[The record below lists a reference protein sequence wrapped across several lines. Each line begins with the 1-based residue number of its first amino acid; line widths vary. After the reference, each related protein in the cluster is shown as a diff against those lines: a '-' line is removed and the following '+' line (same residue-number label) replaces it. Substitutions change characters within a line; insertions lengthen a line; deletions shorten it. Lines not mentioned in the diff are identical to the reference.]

1 MSSDR
6 IMSENTTSAQTL
18 TFEYDCSSLG
28 DEAYN
33 LGLAISS
40 VFVVFIVSMIGFLTP
55 VFLKKKKSSFFQI
68 TLVACACGGTGVV
81 LTVGFVH
88 ILGDAGKYLKDPC
101 LPHSFLDA
109 FPSWADL
116 ACNVTIICLILVDF
130 MMRYLFE
137 QRMRH
142 KVKIEDIELDCHAHH
157 FGDDEN
163 PNHSSIASPTRIV
176 MDIASGNEGSLHT
189 VEQPTVHNMDA
200 RVQPQPANLTNEM
213 ILARGSLL
221 FIEMSVS
228 THSIPV
234 GLALGLQKGS
244 SFTSLFIAVVFHQI
258 LEGFGIGV
266 AAMQCKYPLRIE
278 LLLALTFS
286 ITAPIG
292 IIMGIC
298 LQQTLNQH
306 STGYLL
312 TVGFI
317 NAIAAGMLIY
327 IGLEH
332 MNAITQHGKWLRQQP
347 WSYQAYCLGFFVLAS
362 VALMVVGKWA

>member
-1 MSSDR
+1 MDGNSTSDTVT
-6 IMSENTTSAQTL
+6 I
-18 TFEYDCSSLG
+18 EYDCNSLG

-33 LGLAISS
+33 LGVAISS

-55 VFLKKKKSSFFQI
+55 VFLKNKKSSFFQI
-68 TLVACACGGTGVV
+68 SLVACACGGTGVV

-88 ILGDAGKYLKDPC
+88 ILGDAGTYLKDPC
-101 LPHSFLDA
+101 LPQSFLDA

-130 MMRYLFE
+130 LMRYLFE

-142 KVKIEDIELDCHAHH
+142 KVKIEDIDLDCHSGHR
-157 FGDDEN
+157 EN
-163 PNHSSIASPTRIV
+163 DQEASSEASPTRILMNV
-176 MDIASGNEGSLHT
+176 ATGSDSS
-189 VEQPTVHNMDA
+189 VHGTQSCGVPQKEDTAIQSMEVA
-200 RVQPQPANLTNEM
+200 VQPDQSLALTNDV

-266 AAMQCKYPLRIE
+266 AAMRCKYPFKIE
-278 LLLALTFS
+278 LLLAATFS

-298 LQQTLNQH
+298 LQQSLNQH

-332 MNAITQHGKWLRQQP
+332 MNAISQHGKWLRKQP
-347 WSYQAYCLGFFVLAS
+347 WAYQFYCLGFFVLAS

>member
-1 MSSDR
+1 MSGSTNSSSDT
-6 IMSENTTSAQTL
+6 ITI
-18 TFEYDCSSLG
+18 EYDCNSLG
-28 DEAYN
+28 DESYN
-33 LGLAISS
+33 LGVAISS
-40 VFVVFIVSMIGFLTP
+40 VFVVFVVSMMGFLTP
-55 VFLKKKKSSFFQI
+55 VFMKNKKNSFFQI
-68 TLVACACGGTGVV
+68 SLLACSCGGTGVV

-101 LPHSFLDA
+101 LPQSFLDA

-116 ACNVTIICLILVDF
+116 TCNVTIVCLILVDF

-137 QRMRH
+137 KKMRS
-142 KVKIEDIELDCHAHH
+142 KVKLEHIDLECHSHLDDAH
-157 FGDDEN
+157 DDAGIPKE
-163 PNHSSIASPTRIV
+163 SVKSSPTHMLMDVATGSNMVGKPADTMEIV
-176 MDIASGNEGSLHT
+176 HT
-189 VEQPTVHNMDA
+189 PDA
-200 RVQPQPANLTNEM
+200 PNLTNEV

-221 FIEMSVS
+221 FIELSVS

-266 AAMQCKYPLRIE
+266 AAMRCKYPFKIE
-278 LLLALTFS
+278 MGLACMFS

-292 IIMGIC
+292 IVMGIC
-298 LQQTLNQH
+298 LQQSLNQH

-332 MNAITQHGKWLRQQP
+332 MNAISQHGAWLRRQP
-347 WSYQAYCLGFFVLAS
+347 WAVQAYCLGFFVLAS
-362 VALMVVGKWA
+362 AALMVVGKWA